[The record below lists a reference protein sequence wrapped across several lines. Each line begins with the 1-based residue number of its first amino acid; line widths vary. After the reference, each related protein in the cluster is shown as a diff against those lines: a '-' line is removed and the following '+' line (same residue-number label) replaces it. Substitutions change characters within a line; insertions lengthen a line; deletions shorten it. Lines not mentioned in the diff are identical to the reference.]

1 MALNLV
7 VLGPPGAGKGTQAK
21 QLAAARRIPHISTG
35 DMLRE
40 AVAAG
45 SEIGLKAR
53 AVMEQGQLVS
63 DEIIV
68 GVVRE
73 RLAKADARAG
83 FLLDGFPRTVPQA
96 KALDAIVA
104 GGDPLVIV
112 DIAVADEELVR
123 RLTARRVCGQC
134 GANAGVP
141 AVLRPFDKL
150 RVAPSEVEGR
160 QAQDRPEPGRGTAG
174 QPAPERCARCGGA
187 LTQRADDREDVIRER
202 LRVYARDTRPLLEY
216 YRDRLTFR
224 AVNGAQRPE
233 AVASDLAAAV
243 DAATTAGA
251 RGHARGVASSS
262 NDGAA

>member
-21 QLAAARRIPHISTG
+21 RLAAAGCIPHISTG

-45 SEIGLKAR
+45 SEIGLRAR
-53 AVMEQGQLVS
+53 AVMEKGQLVS

-96 KALDAIVA
+96 EALDAIVA

-123 RLTARRVCGQC
+123 RLTARRVCSQC
-134 GANAGVP
+134 GTNAGVP
-141 AVLRPFDKL
+141 AP
-150 RVAPSEVEGR
+150 
-160 QAQDRPEPGRGTAG
+160 G
-174 QPAPERCARCGGA
+174 QPVPAQCARCGGA
-187 LTQRADDREDVIRER
+187 LTQRADDQEEVIRER
-202 LRVYARDTRPLLEY
+202 LRVYARDTRPLLDY
-216 YRDRLTFR
+216 YRARATFR

-243 DAATTAGA
+243 GEATKAGA
-251 RGHARGVASSS
+251 LRQAQGVVSPS
-262 NDGAA
+262 NHGAA